1 MQQLT
6 GLDATFLAMETP
18 EVFGHVG
25 SVCVLDPS
33 TAPRPLT
40 RARLTAHLR
49 ARLHLVPLL
58 SRRLLT
64 VPFGLDQPYW
74 VDAVP
79 DLSRHILET
88 RLSRPGD
95 DQQLAELIARLHA
108 VPLDRSRPL
117 WELHLITGLRGGRKA
132 IYSKVHHASMDG
144 VAGDDVL
151 AAVLDITPEGRQVEP
166 ARPHRP
172 EQPPGPVEL
181 VARSALSLLRQPARA
196 VRVGAGLLL
205 SSPGLAGAAIDR
217 VPVLE
222 RLHHPDVVLPHGGL
236 RAPHTPFNAT
246 ITGERSWAFADLSL
260 VDVKTVKNRAHLTV
274 NDVVMALCAG
284 ALRRW
289 LQEHDALPDEPLVA
303 AVPVSVRRGDSEGGA
318 SGNQLS
324 MMFAGVPTN
333 LESPGERLTA
343 VGAAM
348 QVAKSEHGVIAPTLL
363 GDVTGFALPVLAN
376 PGWWLSSRLRL
387 LERANPFNLFISN
400 VPGPRIPV
408 YYAGALLLAY
418 YPASAIVDGQGLNIT
433 VMSYRD
439 RLCFGLLGCRSL
451 VPDID
456 RLARWLGD
464 ELELLLQET
473 DR

>member
-1 MQQLT
+1 VQQLT

-40 RARLTAHLR
+40 RAALTAHIKS
-49 ARLHLVPLL
+49 RLHLVPLL
-58 SRRLLT
+58 NRRLLT

-79 DLSRHILET
+79 DLSRHILEVA
-88 RLSRPGD
+88 LPRPGGD
-95 DQQLAELIARLHA
+95 HQLAELVAQLHA

-117 WELHLITGLRGGRKA
+117 WELHLITGLRGARKA

-144 VAGDDVL
+144 VSGDDVL
-151 AAVLDITPEGRQVEP
+151 AAVLDVSPEGRQVEP
-166 ARPHRP
+166 PRPHRL
-172 EQPPGPVEL
+172 EQPPGRVAL
-181 VARSALSLLRQPARA
+181 LARSALSLLRQPARA
-196 VRVGAGLLL
+196 ARVGAGLLR
-205 SSPGLAGAAIDR
+205 STPGLAAAVADR

-236 RAPHTPFNAT
+236 RTPHTPFNAT

-260 VDVKTVKNRAHLTV
+260 VDVKKVKTRAHLTV

-303 AVPVSVRRGDSEGGA
+303 AVPVSVRRSADDGTF
-318 SGNQLS
+318 GNQLS

-348 QVAKSEHGVIAPTLL
+348 QVAKSEHGVIPPTLL

-451 VPDID
+451 VPDIE
-456 RLARWLGD
+456 RLAGWLAD
-464 ELELLLQET
+464 ELELLVTQS